1 MSEFVAGLTIGGL
14 LIEDLIIFI
23 AGALA
28 LLFYIVW
35 RMMRTIGDD
44 SNMNNPLRLL
54 SQATI
59 HSEDFGYMFYLT
71 KDQLALLRNNGH
83 EPDRPGWYVDEDEFE
98 GVVKTRPKPDHVK
111 G

>member
-14 LIEDLIIFI
+14 LVEDLIVFI
-23 AGALA
+23 AGFVACVM
-28 LLFYIVW
+28 YIVY
-35 RMMRTIGDD
+35 RMMKTIGDD

-59 HSEDFGYMFYLT
+59 HPEDFGRMYYLT
-71 KDQLALLRNNGH
+71 KDQMDLLRNNGH

-98 GVVKTRPKPDHVK
+98 GVVKSRPREDHV
-111 G
+111 

>member
-14 LIEDLIIFI
+14 LIEDLIVFI
-23 AGALA
+23 AGFVACVM
-28 LLFYIVW
+28 YIVY
-35 RMMRTIGDD
+35 RMMKTIGDD

-59 HSEDFGYMFYLT
+59 HPEDFGRMYYLT
-71 KDQLALLRNNGH
+71 KDQMDLLRNNGH

-98 GVVKTRPKPDHVK
+98 GVVKSRPREDHV
-111 G
+111 